1 MLLFIYLFSNALKGF
16 YSAKDVHLFSCN
28 TMQKYCCCRHVYA
41 STLRIE
47 SENAKTLFYS
57 WDSLLL
63 HLNLFY
69 LYTVAKSGRIWWEK
83 RKPHLSQVNICW
95 RTSMSCSIIKDVTSR
110 FTSLFVWVGVR
121 KKYKDSECGLGLWW
135 RKTLF
140 TGYRWNECLKWRVW
154 EVGCDAL
161 STP

>member
-1 MLLFIYLFSNALKGF
+1 MLLFIFKCFKRF
-16 YSAKDVHLFSCN
+16 YSTKYIGFHVIICKNIVVVDMFMCKLNLKDWIRKSKNTFFSW
-28 TMQKYCCCRHVYA
+28 
-41 STLRIE
+41 E
-47 SENAKTLFYS
+47 
-57 WDSLLL
+57 SLLL

-69 LYTVAKSGRIWWEK
+69 LYTWVDKSGRIWWEK
-83 RKPHLSQVNICW
+83 RKLHLSQVNICW

-121 KKYKDSECGLGLWW
+121 KKYRDREYGLGLWW